1 MTDNPHKRLVIDLAK
16 CERCGESATGCDVPG
31 LRERATFALIC
42 RRCVLA
48 SCIIACPFNALE
60 RQDSG
65 GVIKRHNLR
74 CVSCKLCAL
83 ACPFGTIYDELLPFY
98 ESPPQEQE
106 SYCLA
111 GCPEGALE
119 YRVVDPCEQDVHII
133 DDQLAA
139 RARVWTRLEKAGE
152 VAV

>member
-1 MTDNPHKRLVIDLAK
+1 MTDNPHKRLVIDLA
-16 CERCGESATGCDVPG
+16 RCDRCREAAHGCDALG
-31 LRERATFALIC
+31 LREKATFALIC
-42 RRCVLA
+42 RRCVHA

-60 RQDSG
+60 RQDNG

-98 ESPPQEQE
+98 ESPPLDKEP
-106 SYCLA
+106 SCLA
-111 GCPEGALE
+111 SCPEGALE
-119 YRVVDPCEQDVHII
+119 YRVVDPSEQEVHII

-139 RARVWTRLEKAGE
+139 RARAWTRLEKGGE